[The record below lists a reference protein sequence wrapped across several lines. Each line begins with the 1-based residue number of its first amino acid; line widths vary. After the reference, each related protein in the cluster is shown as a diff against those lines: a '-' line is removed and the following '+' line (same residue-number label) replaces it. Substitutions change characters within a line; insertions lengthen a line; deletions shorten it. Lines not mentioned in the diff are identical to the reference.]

1 MALFNDPSA
10 PGVSRAEA
18 VERGHLP
25 WGRVKQDGGEPSPRV
40 AGLMPEGSAGS
51 AHHSSWKTE
60 RVCGQ
65 GEPQAGRW
73 VNFGRK
79 SCSLSWGTDF
89 TGGGGRVLGSP
100 GGGRGEVSGTGW
112 PNRLSFPRDQKCG
125 QGLSPSSMLA
135 PFPTHTPAE
144 RMSTAH
150 FEDG

>member
-1 MALFNDPSA
+1 MVLFNDFSA

-18 VERGHLP
+18 VESGDLP

-89 TGGGGRVLGSP
+89 TGGEGSWVPQEEGEEKFLEEGGQ
-100 GGGRGEVSGTGW
+100 T
-112 PNRLSFPRDQKCG
+112 D
-125 QGLSPSSMLA
+125 SPSPEIRNVDRVSPQVLC
-135 PFPTHTPAE
+135 
-144 RMSTAH
+144 
-150 FEDG
+150 